1 MNRSHIRLLSVL
13 GVFSTLFALASAA
26 SAATYADLYNFAGV
40 PQDDGKNP
48 DGSLIQVGSSLY
60 GVAKGGNGV
69 GVIFSFN
76 PRSRFKT

>member
-13 GVFSTLFALASAA
+13 GVFSTLFALASAV